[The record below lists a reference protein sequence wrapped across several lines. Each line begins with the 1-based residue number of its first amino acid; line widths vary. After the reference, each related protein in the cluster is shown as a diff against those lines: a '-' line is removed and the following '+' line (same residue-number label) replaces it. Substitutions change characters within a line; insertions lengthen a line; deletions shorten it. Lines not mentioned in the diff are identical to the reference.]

1 MKNAVK
7 NQVTMFRLNI
17 LTQTIELALLSER
30 IMKAILK
37 EVKDSNESDGEAI
50 CEAKNDIREDD
61 LVVSINAIFDSTS
74 H

>member
-61 LVVSINAIFDSTS
+61 IRVSINAIFD
-74 H
+74 

>member
-17 LTQTIELALLSER
+17 LTQTIELALLSGR

-61 LVVSINAIFDSTS
+61 IRVSINAIFD
-74 H
+74 